1 MIDYI
6 NNHYDWFEYMQMGLG
21 HSSWWYTNRKPDDCI
36 NVKLHSW
43 VDIDK
48 IMAKLTDQ
56 EKQIIEV
63 LGINLNEY
71 LNDLVWSDFGLVEME
86 RQSLLDEL
94 KADYNVKDIEYG
106 GKSGGWMA
114 IVYNWSD
121 VYDDYDSPE
130 YSYKEVLAFYR
141 IIKNAVKENEKV
153 TTLVLERKAQLEK
166 SIADAEN
173 YIEQVKEMLADRLE
187 SEQQQAS
194 RVLAI
199 TV

>member
-6 NNHYDWFEYMQMGLG
+6 NNHYDWYKYMQIGLG
-21 HSSWWYTNRKPDDCI
+21 HDSWWYTNRGPDDCI

-48 IMAKLTDQ
+48 IIAKLTDQ
-56 EKQIIEV
+56 EKQIIET
-63 LGINLNEY
+63 LGIDINEY
-71 LNDLVWSDFGLVEME
+71 LNDLVWSDFGLVEMA

-94 KADYNVKDIEYG
+94 KADYNVKNIEYG
-106 GKSGGWMA
+106 GRSGGWMA
-114 IVYNWSD
+114 IVYDWQD
-121 VYDDYDSPE
+121 VPYDYNSQE
-130 YSYKEVLAFYR
+130 TSYKEVLAYYR
-141 IIKNAVKENEKV
+141 IIKNAVKEHEKV
-153 TTLVLERKAQLEK
+153 TALVLERKAQLEK
-166 SIADAEN
+166 SIADAKN
-173 YIEQVKEMLADRLE
+173 YIDQVKEMLTDRLE